1 MSTTYRELYAHYTDG
16 RTERVRIEEETP
28 RGRESIDRA
37 AFAEMGRD
45 KVAYCSTKVSTK
57 VAATGGKGRYR

>member
-1 MSTTYRELYAHYTDG
+1 MTVYRELYAHYTDG

-37 AFAEMGRD
+37 AFAEMARST
-45 KVAYCSTKVSTK
+45 VAYCATKVTTK
-57 VAATGGKGRYR
+57 VAATDGKGRYR